1 MVIPGKL
8 AIKSNDGCFKQDS
21 VEELLEVSTTTTS
34 RKLRAEIMDGY
45 FHDNKVVYMLSMYIY
60 IICGLHASHSEE
72 KHAAYRVYQQY
83 SIGFHGSNL
92 QYL

>member
-1 MVIPGKL
+1 
-8 AIKSNDGCFKQDS
+8 
-21 VEELLEVSTTTTS
+21 
-34 RKLRAEIMDGY
+34 MDGY